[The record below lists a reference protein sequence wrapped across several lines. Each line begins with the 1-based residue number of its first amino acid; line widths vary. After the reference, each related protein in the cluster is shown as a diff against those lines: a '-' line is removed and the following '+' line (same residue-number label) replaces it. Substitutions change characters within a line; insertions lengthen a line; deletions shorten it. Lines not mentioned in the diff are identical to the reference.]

1 MSPDMLD
8 QLEDWAYIIG
18 GGGGGGSIRLLFP
31 ILPTGSYLHKVFPGE
46 KKQKWKGLSAEWEKN
61 WEESMNL

>member
-46 KKQKWKGLSAEWEKN
+46 KKQK
-61 WEESMNL
+61 